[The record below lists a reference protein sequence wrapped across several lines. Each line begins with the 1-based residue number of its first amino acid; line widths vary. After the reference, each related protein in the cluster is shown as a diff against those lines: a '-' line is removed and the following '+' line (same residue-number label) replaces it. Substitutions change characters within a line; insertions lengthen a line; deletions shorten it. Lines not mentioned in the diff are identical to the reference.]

1 VNWKAVTTTML
12 MGLAVAS
19 GPAFAAT
26 HLEQPNTGTHVTLVA
41 KPSGP
46 NVCGT
51 LSFQNRAFFRVF
63 PNATT
68 SSTPFVVPQ
77 GRYLVVTDVE
87 WAGYGGVLGTNPLS
101 VGNTL
106 ILKIFLALGS
116 SSAQVF
122 RSRGI
127 TLDATT
133 AAGRPGTS
141 EQLTAGFVVGP
152 NVTICPAAN
161 QEAPTFG
168 ATVYIDEIIL
178 RGYLSQ

>member
-1 VNWKAVTTTML
+1 VNWKTVTTTML

-77 GRYLVVTDVE
+77 GRTLVVTDVE
-87 WAGYGGVLGTNPLS
+87 WAAFGGVLGTNALA

-106 ILKIFLALGS
+106 VLKIFLVLGS

-122 RSRGI
+122 RSRGL
-127 TLDATT
+127 TLDANSAT
-133 AAGRPGTS
+133 GRPGSS

-152 NVTICPAAN
+152 NVSICPAVN

-168 ATVYIDEIIL
+168 ATAYLDDIVL
-178 RGYLSQ
+178 RGYLSP